1 MESAAISIECHSD
14 LIQRLFSIVKE
25 NLGNEPIVNNR
36 KMLKVEQTL
45 KAAGET
51 SALRIGSGV
60 INEVATLFQESFPNK
75 KAVVVADWIT
85 FEVAGKQVFDS
96 FRKAGVEQEEPFVFS
111 DPALYAEYC
120 YVDQLVASLKEHD
133 AIPVAVGS
141 GTINDLTK
149 LSAHLTGRRYMCV
162 ATAASMDGYT
172 AFGASVTAD
181 GAKQT
186 FSCPAPLAVLAD
198 ISIIRNAPST
208 MTASGYADLFAKVTA
223 GADWVLADWMGVEAI
238 DERAWSIVQDGLH
251 GALSDPMGAS
261 RGDEKAI
268 YQLIEGL
275 MLGGFAMQWSKSSRP
290 ASGAEH
296 QFSHLWNMEY
306 HLNKGEHVSH
316 GFQVS
321 IGMLAITAFYEQV
334 LKTPLEQLD
343 VEACCN
349 AWPELEMLEVYARD
363 QFADTDFPEIGVQET
378 KAKYV
383 FKEQLAVQL
392 RQLKEYWPEIRERLS
407 VQLMPYKEVK
417 QRLMA
422 VGAPVEP
429 EEIGISRAR
438 LREAFIRAQ
447 FIRRRFTVLDLAVC
461 TCNMTRW
468 LDGLFG
474 KGKIWEITD

>member
-25 NLGNEPIVNNR
+25 NPGDEPIVNNR
-36 KMLKVEQTL
+36 KMLKVEQAL

-75 KAVVVADWIT
+75 KAVVVADWMT

-96 FRKAGVEQEEPFVFS
+96 FRKAGVEQEKPFVFS

-198 ISIIRNAPST
+198 ISIIRNAPRM

-223 GADWVLADWMGVEAI
+223 GADWVVADWMGVEDI
-238 DERAWSIVQDGLH
+238 DERAWSIVQDGLY
-251 GALSDPMGAS
+251 GALSDPVGAS

-296 QFSHLWNMEY
+296 QFSHLWNMEH
-306 HLNKGEHVSH
+306 HLNKDR
-316 GFQVS
+316 
-321 IGMLAITAFYEQV
+321 
-334 LKTPLEQLD
+334 K
-343 VEACCN
+343 
-349 AWPELEMLEVYARD
+349 
-363 QFADTDFPEIGVQET
+363 
-378 KAKYV
+378 
-383 FKEQLAVQL
+383 
-392 RQLKEYWPEIRERLS
+392 S
-407 VQLMPYKEVK
+407 VV
-417 QRLMA
+417 
-422 VGAPVEP
+422 
-429 EEIGISRAR
+429 
-438 LREAFIRAQ
+438 
-447 FIRRRFTVLDLAVC
+447 
-461 TCNMTRW
+461 
-468 LDGLFG
+468 
-474 KGKIWEITD
+474 

>member
-1 MESAAISIECHSD
+1 MESSAISIEYCPD
-14 LIQRLFSIVKE
+14 IVQRIFSVVKE
-25 NLGNEPIVNNR
+25 NLGNESIVKNR
-36 KMLKVEQTL
+36 KMSKIEQAL
-45 KAAGET
+45 KAANDT
-51 SALRIGSGV
+51 RALRIGSGV
-60 INEVATLFQESFPNK
+60 LKEVVELFRDFFPDK
-75 KAVVVADWIT
+75 EAVIVADVMT
-85 FEVAGKQVFDS
+85 FTVAGRQVRDE
-96 FRKAGVEQEEPFVFS
+96 FRKAGIKQQEPFIFT
-111 DPALYAEYC
+111 DADLYAEYK
-120 YVDQLVASLKEHD
+120 YVDRLVDSLKQHD

-149 LSAHLTGRRYMCV
+149 LSSHLAGRRYMCV

-172 AFGASVTAD
+172 AFGASITAD

-198 ISIIRNAPST
+198 IDVIRNAPGE

-223 GADWVLADWMGVEAI
+223 GADWILADWMEVEAI

-251 GALSDPMGAS
+251 DALSDPKGAAN
-261 RGDEKAI
+261 GDEKAI
-268 YQLIEGL
+268 SQLVEGL

-296 QFSHLWNMEY
+296 QFSHLWNMEH

-343 VEACCN
+343 VKACCD
-349 AWPELEMLEVYARD
+349 AWPEPEALDAHAREMFVG
-363 QFADTDFPEIGVQET
+363 TDFPEIGLQET
-378 KAKYV
+378 RAKYV
-383 FKEQLAVQL
+383 SKEELGVQL
-392 RQLKEYWPEIRERLS
+392 RQLKEYWPEICDRLS
-407 VQLMPYKEVK
+407 KQLIPYVEVK
-417 QRLMA
+417 KRLMA
-422 VGAPVEP
+422 VGAPTEP
-429 EEIGISRAR
+429 EQIGISRAR
-438 LREAFIRAQ
+438 LRQTFIRAQ
-447 FIRRRFTVLDLAVC
+447 FIRRRLTVLDLAVR
-461 TCNMTRW
+461 TQYMEQW